1 MGASQDTSK
10 INSEKKEEGMKSKS
24 GSQGFT
30 LIELLIVFGI
40 ISIVVVGIGMIGMG
54 IKGNYWWTQ
63 TGVVSQLQE
72 EYPDVEKMIVSKS
85 ERNIFRES
93 RITVI
98 QNGQPVTYCLDSDIF
113 FDYQFTDCKQ

>member
-1 MGASQDTSK
+1 
-10 INSEKKEEGMKSKS
+10 MKTKS

-30 LIELLIVFGI
+30 FIELLIVFGI

-72 EYPDVEKMIVSKS
+72 EHPGVEKMIVSKS

-98 QNGQPVTYCLDSDIF
+98 QNGQPITYCLDSDIF
-113 FDYQFTDCKQ
+113 FDYQFKECKK